1 MIQIID
7 SPLILL
13 AISTAI
19 DISITN
25 IFPFIL
31 FADNSSIMF
40 VIIDSTCSSL
50 TITSTLVLGI
60 ILEYISSYLL

>member
-19 DISITN
+19 GISITN
-25 IFPFIL
+25 IFSFIL